1 LGLLER
7 LKEGVTPLCCSRALE
22 TGRVTAVENP
32 SALCPDCPVAAAP
45 GEHGVMASLL
55 RHRERVYGALLV
67 SVATDHV
74 GDEEEHALLAEVT
87 GDLAFALHGLE
98 LQKEQA
104 KAGETLRSEQERAQM
119 YLDVAGVIFVALDAH
134 GNVILMNK
142 KGCAVLGWEEGEI
155 LGSNWFDTFLPKGMR
170 AGVKGVFGGLMG
182 GEIDPVEYY
191 ENPVVTKS
199 GEERIIAWHNTL
211 LRDAEGGITGTLSSG
226 EDITERRRLE
236 AHLQEAQKMEA
247 IGTLAGGIAHDFNN
261 LLSVVQ
267 GNVSLMLFDID
278 PAHPHFENL
287 KTIEKQIRSGAE
299 LTRQLLGYARKGRYY
314 VKAISL
320 NEVVR
325 ETSTAFGKTRKDIVI
340 QTDLEDG
347 PCPIEVD
354 RGQIEQVVLNL
365 YVNAADAMPAG
376 GTLTLQTA
384 HVTHEEIQSKVY
396 EPKPGEY
403 VLLRVSDTGSGMNE
417 ETRRRLFEPFFT
429 TKAMGRGTGLG
440 LASTYGIVK
449 GHGGYIDVESQEG
462 KGSTF
467 RIFFPATKKEIEHTV
482 YFSGDL
488 VTGSG
493 TILLVDDE
501 ELVLATAAKV
511 LKRLGYTVIEARS
524 GQEVVEVY
532 RGNKDRVD
540 MVVLDMIMPEMGGGE
555 VFDKIKEINPD
566 VKVLLSS
573 GYSIDSQA
581 KEILAR
587 GCRGF
592 IQKPFSVKEFS
603 SAVKAVFDS

>member
-1 LGLLER
+1 
-7 LKEGVTPLCCSRALE
+7 
-22 TGRVTAVENP
+22 
-32 SALCPDCPVAAAP
+32 
-45 GEHGVMASLL
+45 
-55 RHRERVYGALLV
+55 
-67 SVATDHV
+67 
-74 GDEEEHALLAEVT
+74 
-87 GDLAFALHGLE
+87 
-98 LQKEQA
+98 
-104 KAGETLRSEQERAQM
+104 
-119 YLDVAGVIFVALDAH
+119 
-134 GNVILMNK
+134 
-142 KGCAVLGWEEGEI
+142 
-155 LGSNWFDTFLPKGMR
+155 
-170 AGVKGVFGGLMG
+170 
-182 GEIDPVEYY
+182 
-191 ENPVVTKS
+191 
-199 GEERIIAWHNTL
+199 
-211 LRDAEGGITGTLSSG
+211 
-226 EDITERRRLE
+226 
-236 AHLQEAQKMEA
+236 MEA

-287 KTIEKQIRSGAE
+287 KTIEKQVRSGAE

-325 ETSTAFGKTRKDIVI
+325 ETSATFGKARKDIVI

-347 PCPIEVD
+347 PCPIEAD
-354 RGQIEQVVLNL
+354 RGQIEQVLLNL
-365 YVNAADAMPAG
+365 YVNAADAMPTG
-376 GTLTLQTA
+376 GTLTVQTA

-440 LASTYGIVK
+440 LASAYGIVK

-482 YFSGDL
+482 YLSGDL

-511 LKRLGYTVIEARS
+511 LKRLGYAVIEARS
-524 GQEVVEVY
+524 GREAVELY
-532 RGNKDRVD
+532 QGNKDRVD

-555 VFDKIKEINPD
+555 VFDKIKEIDPG

-603 SAVKAVFDS
+603 SAVKVVLDS